1 MHVFGSCV
9 GAAGRTAVRGCPSVT
24 VGKDLPTQLAGY
36 GSAFALSD
44 AGRGTEEVRATAVAI
59 TIDRGRDI
67 IIDSP

>member
-1 MHVFGSCV
+1 M
-9 GAAGRTAVRGCPSVT
+9 GAP
-24 VGKDLPTQLAGY
+24 
-36 GSAFALSD
+36 FALSD